1 MRTPSGIVLIVIA
14 GVLLGACATS
24 RDTIVLLPRS
34 DGSTGAIAAS
44 RDGQGEVLLDSAY
57 ASARSG
63 ITGKLRQATTDRE
76 TVEKKFGKALSAMP
90 PPAKSFVVNFL
101 SGGDELTEESKPAL
115 AQMLEE
121 LKARPSPEITVIG
134 HTDLV
139 GNDESNDAL
148 SLQRAGTVRD
158 MLVALG
164 VPAERIQAA
173 GRGSREP
180 LVPTAP
186 GVDEARNRRVEVN
199 VR

>member
-1 MRTPSGIVLIVIA
+1 MLASRQLALTLVA
-14 GVLLGACATS
+14 AALLGACATS
-24 RDTIVLLPRS
+24 HDTIVLLPKA

-44 RDGQGEVLLDSAY
+44 RDGKEVLLDSAY
-57 ASARSG
+57 AEARSG
-63 ITGKLRQATTDRE
+63 SSGKLKRSTSDRE
-76 TVEKKFGKALSAMP
+76 AVEKKFGTALSAMP
-90 PPAKSFVVNFL
+90 PAPKSYVVNFL
-101 SGGDELTEESKPAL
+101 TGGDQLTEESKPVI

-139 GNDESNDAL
+139 GGDEDNDAL
-148 SLQRAGTVRD
+148 SWQRVGAVRD

-164 VPAERIQAA
+164 LPVERIKTA

-180 LVPTAP
+180 LVRTAE
-186 GVDEARNRRVEVN
+186 GVAEARNRRVEVN